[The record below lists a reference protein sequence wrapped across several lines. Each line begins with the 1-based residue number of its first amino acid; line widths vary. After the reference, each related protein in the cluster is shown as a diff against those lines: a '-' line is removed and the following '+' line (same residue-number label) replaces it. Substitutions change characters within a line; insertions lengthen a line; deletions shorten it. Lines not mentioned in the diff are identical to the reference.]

1 MPHMKSAKKRLRQDE
16 KLQMRNRGI
25 RSRMQTAIRRANEAS
40 PEDREAAV
48 RRAVSA
54 IDRAVKA
61 GVIKKATA
69 SRKKST
75 LMKQPSSESDA

>member
-1 MPHMKSAKKRLRQDE
+1 MPQKKSAKKRLRQDQ
-16 KLQMRNRGI
+16 KLQMRNRSI
-25 RSRMQTAIRRANEAS
+25 RSRMQTAIKTALAAPPDES
-40 PEDREAAV
+40 DAAV

-75 LMKQPSSESDA
+75 LMKQVAAGGA